1 MGQVN
6 ISLKIF
12 WGGKV
17 ESMWKYLYEYFE
29 EKKSSGHVKMFFKNI
44 SRRKK
49 SWRRVKIS
57 LRIFCGEKELRAAGG
72 SCSAPT
78 GNYQHWLE
86 LHGATQ
92 PASITGTNTDTL
104 TRTITRTL
112 TGTITRT
119 TNTITQPTLYC
130 QCCYKFCSSVLF
142 TLGISSIILGVII
155 CCVLIYKLGRGAHLP
170 RRYSTG
176 APNYPH

>member
-1 MGQVN
+1 M
-6 ISLKIF
+6 
-12 WGGKV
+12 
-17 ESMWKYLYEYFE
+17 
-29 EKKSSGHVKMFFKNI
+29 
-44 SRRKK
+44 
-49 SWRRVKIS
+49 
-57 LRIFCGEKELRAAGG
+57 RAAGG
-72 SCSAPT
+72 SCSTPT

-142 TLGISSIILGVII
+142 TLGISSIILGVNI

>member
-17 ESMWKYLYEYFE
+17 ESIWKYLYEYFE

-72 SCSAPT
+72 SCSTPT

-112 TGTITRT
+112 TGTITLLPILLPNLPCIAST
-119 TNTITQPTLYC
+119 TT
-130 QCCYKFCSSVLF
+130 SSVLA
-142 TLGISSIILGVII
+142 
-155 CCVLIYKLGRGAHLP
+155 Y
-170 RRYSTG
+170 YSLWEF
-176 APNYPH
+176 PV

>member
-72 SCSAPT
+72 SCSTPT

-112 TGTITRT
+112 TGTITLLPILLPNLPCIASVAT
-119 TNTITQPTLYC
+119 
-130 QCCYKFCSSVLF
+130 SSVLA
-142 TLGISSIILGVII
+142 
-155 CCVLIYKLGRGAHLP
+155 Y
-170 RRYSTG
+170 YSLWEF
-176 APNYPH
+176 PV